1 MQLGATYH
9 DAVLVAVDDA
19 DVEVGIVLLVGAPL
33 AVALGVGDHLGGAQ
47 VVVAAVAVHALDVGR
62 ALRIDLRDLV
72 PDAHQRHVDAGD
84 QGADRGVPHHLDAAR
99 EILLAAR
106 DLVDAVCLV
115 AVLGAIAA

>member
-1 MQLGATYH
+1 MRSM
-9 DAVLVAVDDA
+9 
-19 DVEVGIVLLVGAPL
+19 L
-33 AVALGVGDHLGGAQ
+33 AAHCGLTCAN
-47 VVVAAVAVHALDVGR
+47 
-62 ALRIDLRDLV
+62 LV